1 MIKKIKNSLTIKIC
15 ILMSV
20 MLAVSCGITYVVI
33 IRFLPTFYSNQLQM
47 DIDAVSREMAK
58 TIGSYKTI
66 EEASYEIELFE
77 AGSKVSV
84 VILDKHGVTVWPTE
98 EEIAV
103 ENADVLEADETGET
117 FISAQE
123 DSAEPGYSYEGG
135 RSEQEERAVEAG
147 SQLKKEP
154 EENSIVKRY
163 DITVGG
169 EEYTMLVAGGM
180 QPVNQSLEILY
191 QILPYI
197 LGITVVIS
205 VLFGLGGALYV
216 TLPIVRLSQL
226 SKSMAQ
232 LDFTSA
238 YQENRTDEI
247 GILGKNLNELS
258 HNLSQ
263 TLNKLKDTNKKLKS
277 DIEREREIEKKR
289 IAFFSAVSHE
299 LKTPI
304 TILKGHLSGM
314 IQGIGEYRNRD
325 YYLKRSQE
333 TTEKMEDMVKE
344 LLTVS
349 RIEKNDFLMRKTD
362 VAEQLRQ
369 QLADMTELIESKQ
382 LALSVDIPEHL
393 DAEVNPE
400 MIEKV
405 FSNLLLNAIRYTPK
419 GDKNQIR
426 IVMKPDSEKGKF
438 KFRIENTGVFIP
450 EDALPHVFEAFYRVE
465 QSRNRQTGGSGL
477 GLYIVKM
484 ILEQHGAVY
493 SMKNTCVGV
502 CFSFSL

>member
-33 IRFLPTFYSNQLQM
+33 VRFLPTFYSNQLQK
-47 DIDAVSREMAK
+47 DIDAVSREMTK

-84 VILDKHGVTVWPTE
+84 AILDKHGVPVWPIE
-98 EEIAV
+98 KGIAV
-103 ENADVLEADETGET
+103 ENADVFVSD
-117 FISAQE
+117 
-123 DSAEPGYSYEGG
+123 DM
-135 RSEQEERAVEAG
+135 VEVG
-147 SQLKKEP
+147 SHPEKEP
-154 EENSIVKRY
+154 EEAEENSTVKRY

-169 EEYTMLVAGGM
+169 EEYTKLVSGGM

-197 LGITVVIS
+197 LGITVIIS
-205 VLFGLGGALYV
+205 VLFALGASLYV

-232 LDFTSA
+232 LDFTSV

-258 HNLSQ
+258 HNLSR

-314 IQGIGEYRNRD
+314 IQGIGEYRNKD

-349 RIEKNDFLMRKTD
+349 RIEKNAFMMKKTD

-369 QLADMTELIESKQ
+369 QLADMTELIENKQ
-382 LALSVDIPEHL
+382 LVLSVDIPEHL
-393 DAEVNPE
+393 YAQVNPE
-400 MIEKV
+400 MMEKV
-405 FSNLLLNAIRYTPK
+405 FSNLLFNAIRYTPE

-426 IVMKPDSEKGKF
+426 IVMKADYGNGQF
-438 KFRIENTGVFIP
+438 DFQIENTGVFIP
-450 EDALPHVFEAFYRVE
+450 KDALPHVFEAFYRVE

-493 SMKNTCVGV
+493 SMENTCVGV

>member
-1 MIKKIKNSLTIKIC
+1 
-15 ILMSV
+15 
-20 MLAVSCGITYVVI
+20 
-33 IRFLPTFYSNQLQM
+33 
-47 DIDAVSREMAK
+47 
-58 TIGSYKTI
+58 
-66 EEASYEIELFE
+66 
-77 AGSKVSV
+77 
-84 VILDKHGVTVWPTE
+84 
-98 EEIAV
+98 
-103 ENADVLEADETGET
+103 
-117 FISAQE
+117 
-123 DSAEPGYSYEGG
+123 
-135 RSEQEERAVEAG
+135 
-147 SQLKKEP
+147 
-154 EENSIVKRY
+154 
-163 DITVGG
+163 
-169 EEYTMLVAGGM
+169 MLVAGGM

-232 LDFTSA
+232 LDFTSV